1 MRRPFRASRPRFKA
15 LLEFGAEILTNAKNP
30 LSRVGTLYVLE
41 GSQKGGVLYEDL
53 RAEGFQFEIE
63 PGRVKLID
71 PDDPMGRATFVVGDI
86 RVRYSGAAGFAV
98 RKSTNEEM
106 YLSSLA
112 SVMDFLDA
120 QKRQSEIRAETNR

>member
-1 MRRPFRASRPRFKA
+1 
-15 LLEFGAEILTNAKNP
+15 
-30 LSRVGTLYVLE
+30 
-41 GSQKGGVLYEDL
+41 VLYEDL

-112 SVMDFLDA
+112 SVKDFLDA